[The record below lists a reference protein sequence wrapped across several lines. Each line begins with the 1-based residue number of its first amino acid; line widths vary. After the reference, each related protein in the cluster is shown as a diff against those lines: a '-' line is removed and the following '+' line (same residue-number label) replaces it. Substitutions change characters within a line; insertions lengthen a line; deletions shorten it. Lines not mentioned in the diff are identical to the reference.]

1 MRGPNKMLDELP
13 DANQAQLEC
22 LLWEFDRAWT
32 PTALD
37 VQAQE
42 VLGDDGRLRQIALV
56 ELTKIDMERQW
67 MAGNRPTVEDYLER
81 FPELGT
87 EETVPLELL
96 ATEDQLR
103 RECGVAL
110 ELSDWERR
118 FPERVDEL
126 ASHVRALAQAS
137 EGQSVAQAGIDTSQE
152 GETSGAEPKLA
163 VKLPELP
170 ERFGRYRIVRKL
182 GEGAMGAV
190 YLAHDAE
197 LDRQVAL
204 KTPRFST
211 ADSSGA
217 VARFY
222 QEARAAAALS
232 HPSICS
238 VYDIGETDGTHY
250 ISMAFIEGRPLAE
263 HAKADG
269 LLSEHE
275 IASLVRKI
283 ALALEHAHAH
293 GVVHRD
299 LKPANIMM
307 DGQQKPVIMDFGL
320 ARQLDKADQE
330 RLTQSGIVMGSPAY
344 MSPEQVEGPADQV
357 GSASDIYSLGV
368 ILYELLTGEIP
379 FRGSVANVLA
389 KIVTETPAR
398 PSELRPEL
406 SPHLEAVCLKMMAKN
421 VGDRYQSMLEV
432 AEVLDSCLE
441 PPAAGPA
448 MKPARART
456 PAAKSPKPRP
466 VMRRPRTIGNAIG
479 ALFAVCAVLSVV
491 IFFVT
496 DYGTVRIVVSD
507 PDLKVTIDGDK
518 ISLEAPPKELKR
530 GDHQFAVKL
539 GQKEILLGEKAELS
553 QGKYN
558 GEYKLAIRLDD
569 AELTSNHFTIRRG
582 GKRVLA
588 IQLTEVREH
597 PGEDQPPGEPEER
610 KAEDRPDVSGRF
622 VFAVMDGKQWDVY
635 TYVPETDKLTN
646 ITNTRDRH
654 ERHPR
659 FSPDGQWIAF
669 QSNRDGIGG
678 DHARYDVYVTDG
690 RRISR
695 LTNDIGWLGKGVAWS
710 SDGKEILASVEQWA
724 GDKPFQPWTNR
735 YEICRIPMNGG
746 KPEVIP
752 SLSETGVFYHSLD
765 WHPTAGLVTARFQGA
780 VVFADI
786 YVTPLDGAKRLTRL
800 TNTEPSNTD
809 CRWSPD
815 GKRIWF
821 SSERAPAIEQGHV
834 HIHRIYVMNADGTG
848 ITPHFHQRAVDM
860 DPVPIEGGKRVAFI
874 RSPTSYPKLMVGLAE
889 AFGAKLLCDLDD
901 FKHVDG
907 LDWTAGAAP
916 SDASTD

>member
-398 PSELRPEL
+398 PSELRPDL
-406 SPHLEAVCLKMMAKN
+406 SPHFEAVCLKMMAKS
-421 VGDRYQSMLEV
+421 VGDRYQSMQEV
-432 AEVLDSCLE
+432 ADALDSCLE
-441 PPAAGPA
+441 EPAAGPA
-448 MKPARART
+448 VKPARART
-456 PAAKSPKPRP
+456 PAAESPKPRP
-466 VMRRPRTIGNAIG
+466 VMRRPRTIGIAVV
-479 ALFAVCAVLSVV
+479 ALLAVCVLLLGVV
-491 IFFVT
+491 IFLLT
-496 DYGTVRIVVSD
+496 NYGTVRIEIND
-507 PDLKVTIDGDK
+507 PDIEVTVDGD
-518 ISLEAPPKELKR
+518 
-530 GDHQFAVKL
+530 
-539 GQKEILLGEKAELS
+539 
-553 QGKYN
+553 
-558 GEYKLAIRLDD
+558 
-569 AELTSNHFTIRRG
+569 
-582 GKRVLA
+582 
-588 IQLTEVREH
+588 
-597 PGEDQPPGEPEER
+597 
-610 KAEDRPDVSGRF
+610 
-622 VFAVMDGKQWDVY
+622 
-635 TYVPETDKLTN
+635 
-646 ITNTRDRH
+646 
-654 ERHPR
+654 
-659 FSPDGQWIAF
+659 
-669 QSNRDGIGG
+669 
-678 DHARYDVYVTDG
+678 
-690 RRISR
+690 
-695 LTNDIGWLGKGVAWS
+695 
-710 SDGKEILASVEQWA
+710 
-724 GDKPFQPWTNR
+724 
-735 YEICRIPMNGG
+735 
-746 KPEVIP
+746 VI
-752 SLSETGVFYHSLD
+752 
-765 WHPTAGLVTARFQGA
+765 
-780 VVFADI
+780 
-786 YVTPLDGAKRLTRL
+786 
-800 TNTEPSNTD
+800 
-809 CRWSPD
+809 
-815 GKRIWF
+815 
-821 SSERAPAIEQGHV
+821 
-834 HIHRIYVMNADGTG
+834 
-848 ITPHFHQRAVDM
+848 
-860 DPVPIEGGKRVAFI
+860 
-874 RSPTSYPKLMVGLAE
+874 
-889 AFGAKLLCDLDD
+889 
-901 FKHVDG
+901 
-907 LDWTAGAAP
+907 
-916 SDASTD
+916 